1 MALRMNSQPTSGHED
16 QPGFIPGAA
25 PYGSFRDRGPSS
37 YSANTWVT
45 PTARM
50 RQRLR

>member
-16 QPGFIPGAA
+16 QPGFIPEPHRTVPSGIV
-25 PYGSFRDRGPSS
+25 GRSS

-45 PTARM
+45 PTAGM